1 MYPAPIVS
9 KHTFSPGRRRRD
21 TSKCSELSVK
31 DAPICS
37 WLEKFMDLL
46 ELQPASPHPF
56 FGMAAKC
63 LFVRGATELSDQ
75 GLGHWRNQT
84 DATCLFSLLLAFWIT
99 EFQSEMSGGDPEK
112 LPQTQLLT
120 NLYLVNLLCWRCFA
134 GRSVSALLSWHSS
147 WGRGGW
153 LMAWWHWCHYGT
165 RLASR
170 GTQVP
175 GKSFLRGLWNPR
187 STMAISWKHPS
198 YKMGLKSGL
207 SSEEKSIWVKCHCWI
222 AGGAE
227 WASLSH

>member
-63 LFVRGATELSDQ
+63 LFVRGATGLSDQ
-75 GLGHWRNQT
+75 GLGHWWNQT

-120 NLYLVNLLCWRCFA
+120 NLYLVNLLASPTCVGDVLLGEVF
-134 GRSVSALLSWHSS
+134 LLSSP
-147 WGRGGW
+147 GTAPEVEEGGW
-153 LMAWWHWCHYGT
+153 WHGGTDAIMGQGWLVGEHKCQANPSWEAFGTPEVPWQSHGNIHRTKWAWRVAC
-165 RLASR
+165 L
-170 GTQVP
+170 
-175 GKSFLRGLWNPR
+175 LRR
-187 STMAISWKHPS
+187 SQ
-198 YKMGLKSGL
+198 SG
-207 SSEEKSIWVKCHCWI
+207 
-222 AGGAE
+222 
-227 WASLSH
+227 